1 MKQNYSKKWQS
12 RGYSGLARVLTIVAL
27 MLMGLLPGM
36 CLAAYGATAHNIT
49 INSAQHGT
57 MTVSVNGSTVTSA
70 EEGATVTLTGNPD
83 NGYTLNS
90 ISGTYK
96 AYPSETI
103 SSSAATV
110 SGTKFSITATK
121 YEAGYWA
128 LYSSGSITVNSNS
141 SNIIKVELERK
152 YTGNYFNIN
161 NLSTNHGQLS
171 LSGSAVIVSAVN
183 STSVTISSANKG
195 GGYGCGINSAKIY
208 YNDGTYVDETLT
220 FSDTND
226 ANVKTFV
233 MPEVA
238 TGNVS
243 ITAEFAELPKYD
255 VTITAGSNMTKT
267 AGSGAA
273 SQTALIGAMTDVVYT
288 ANSGCY
294 FPEDYSVSPVNG
306 ISVTRN
312 STDQITVSGTPTAN
326 TDITLT
332 DAVDVVALINALP
345 AAEDITKA
353 NKEAITAA
361 RAAYEAM
368 SVEQKAEVG
377 ADVLAKLTAA
387 ENALGY
393 FVMVDDG
400 TETPAWE
407 ATPAEAMTKGV
418 KKGTKVTLKYTGD
431 RIVKSVTASSDG
443 TSGNVPVESIELNE
457 RQKIKIYGSNYRQLY
472 VFRVLPINATDK
484 SVTWSVDGTYIT
496 KMIEGADGS
505 FTIRGK
511 SQGTGWVKATA
522 NDGSGV
528 SVTLE
533 VEFKP
538 Y

>member
-1 MKQNYSKKWQS
+1 
-12 RGYSGLARVLTIVAL
+12 
-27 MLMGLLPGM
+27 MLMKRTVLSFFMMLSGLLPGM
-36 CLAAYGATAHNIT
+36 SLAAHAATAHNIT

-57 MTVSVNGSTVTSA
+57 MTASVNSSAVTSA
-70 EEGATVTLTGNPD
+70 EEGTTVTLTGNPD
-83 NGYTLNS
+83 NGYTLSS

-183 STSVTISSANKG
+183 STSVTISSANNG

-226 ANVKTFV
+226 ANVKTFT

-238 TGNVS
+238 TGSVS
-243 ITAEFAELPKYD
+243 ITPEFAELPKYD

-267 AGSGAA
+267 TESGDA
-273 SQTALIGAMTDVVYT
+273 SQTGLTGAMTDVVYT

-345 AAEDITKA
+345 AAEDVTKA

-361 RAAYEAM
+361 REAYEAM
-368 SVEQKAEVG
+368 STEQKAEVG
-377 ADVLAKLTAA
+377 AEVLAKLTAA

-407 ATPAEAMTKGV
+407 ATPAEATTKGV
-418 KKGTKVTLKYTGD
+418 KKGTKVTLKYKGD
-431 RIVKSVTASSDG
+431 RIVKSVTATADG
-443 TSGNVPVESIELNE
+443 ASGPVPVESITL
-457 RQKIKIYGSNYRQLY
+457 NYRNKITLYNSNSKDLY
-472 VFRVLPINATDK
+472 VFRVLPTNATDK
-484 SVTWSVDGTYIT
+484 SVTWSVDGTHVN
-496 KMIEGADGS
+496 MNVRDDG
-505 FTIRGK
+505 TVNIRGN
-511 SQGTGWVKATA
+511 SPGTGWVKATA

-533 VEFKP
+533 VEFIFS

>member
-1 MKQNYSKKWQS
+1 MKRAGS
-12 RGYSGLARVLTIVAL
+12 RGDSGLAKVMTVLAL
-27 MLMGLLPGM
+27 MLSGLLPGM
-36 CLAAYGATAHNIT
+36 SLAAYAATAHNIT

-57 MTVSVNGSTVTSA
+57 MTASVNSSAVTSA
-70 EEGATVTLTGNPD
+70 EEGTTVTLTGNPD

-103 SSSAATV
+103 SSSAETV
-110 SGTKFSITATK
+110 SGTNFTVTATQFGSNTWWLHGSG
-121 YEAGYWA
+121 AITIT
-128 LYSSGSITVNSNS
+128 SSSVN
-141 SNIIKVELERK
+141 ILKVELNRK
-152 YTGNYFNIN
+152 ETGTWFNISK
-161 NLSTNHGQLS
+161 LSTDHGELS
-171 LSGSAVIVSAVN
+171 LSGTGVIVKGVN
-183 STSVTISSANKG
+183 GKSVTITGPSG
-195 GGYGCGINSAKIY
+195 GFGDGCRINWVKVY
-208 YNDGTYVDETLT
+208 YDGTPVDETL
-220 FSDTND
+220 SISGTND

-255 VTITAGSNMTKT
+255 VTITAGNNMTKT
-267 AGSGAA
+267 TASGAA
-273 SQTALIGAMTDVVYT
+273 SQMNLFSAMTDVVYT

-368 SVEQKAEVG
+368 SEEQKAEVG

-443 TSGNVPVESIELNE
+443 ASGNVPVESIELNE
-457 RQKIKIYGSNYRQLY
+457 RQKINIIGSNYRKLY

-484 SVTWSVDGTYIT
+484 SVTWSVDGTHIT

-505 FTIRGK
+505 FTIRGN

>member
-1 MKQNYSKKWQS
+1 MK
-12 RGYSGLARVLTIVAL
+12 RTVLSFFM
-27 MLMGLLPGM
+27 MLSGLLPGM
-36 CLAAYGATAHNIT
+36 SLAAYAATAHNIT
-49 INSAQHGT
+49 VNSSQHGT
-57 MTVSVNGSTVTSA
+57 VTASVNGSTVTSA

-83 NGYTLNS
+83 NGYAMNS

-96 AYPSETI
+96 AYPSETLTYT
-103 SSSAATV
+103 AQEV
-110 SGTKFSITATK
+110 SGTLFTINGTQHGSGTWWLQGSGVITIT
-121 YEAGYWA
+121 
-128 LYSSGSITVNSNS
+128 SSSVN
-141 SNIIKVELERK
+141 ILKVELNRK
-152 YTGNYFNIN
+152 ETGTWFNISK
-161 NLSTNHGQLS
+161 LSTDHGELS
-171 LSGSAVIVSAVN
+171 LSGTGVIVKGVN
-183 STSVTISSANKG
+183 GKSVTITGPSG
-195 GGYGCGINSAKIY
+195 GFGDGCRINWVKVY
-208 YNDGTYVDETLT
+208 YDGTPVDETL
-220 FSDTND
+220 SISGTND

-255 VTITAGSNMTKT
+255 VTITAGNNMTKT
-267 AGSGAA
+267 TASGAA
-273 SQTALIGAMTDVVYT
+273 SQMNLFSAMTDVVYT
-288 ANSGCY
+288 ANAGCY
-294 FPEDYSVSPVNG
+294 FPEDYSVNAVNG

-312 STDQITVSGTPTAN
+312 NSDQITVSGKPTAN
-326 TDITLT
+326 VTMTLP

-345 AAEDITKA
+345 APEDITKA

-368 SVEQKAEVG
+368 SEEQKAEVG

-443 TSGNVPVESIELNE
+443 ASGNVPVESMTLNE
-457 RQKIKIYGSNYRQLY
+457 RQKITIYGSNHRQLY

-484 SVTWSVDGTYIT
+484 SVTWSVDGTYVKIQST
-496 KMIEGADGS
+496 NQDGS
-505 FTIRGK
+505 VSIRGG
-511 SQGTGWVKATA
+511 SAGTGWVKATA

-533 VEFKP
+533 VEFKIS